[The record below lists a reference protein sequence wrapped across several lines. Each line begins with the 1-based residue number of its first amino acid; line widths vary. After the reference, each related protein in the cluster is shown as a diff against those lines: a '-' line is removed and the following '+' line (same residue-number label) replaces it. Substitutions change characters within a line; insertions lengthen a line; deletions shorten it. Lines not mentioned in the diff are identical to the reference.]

1 MKDKLEFN
9 KILEILATFAKTYV
23 GKKLIN
29 ELTPSFDVIE
39 VANRQAQT
47 SCAIDMINKYG
58 KPPVGEFNDVS
69 LHLKK
74 LSGDSI
80 LSAKEILDLAHVF
93 KMSREVSLSW

>member
-1 MKDKLEFN
+1 MAKMTVFCPVPKHIKEINMKDKLEFN

-58 KPPVGEFNDVS
+58 LNIFIQTRKY
-69 LHLKK
+69 L
-74 LSGDSI
+74 
-80 LSAKEILDLAHVF
+80 
-93 KMSREVSLSW
+93 